1 MASARR
7 RPPRSGSR
15 HDKSESANETN
26 RSNFQPP
33 AKKGAGPVTV
43 IITLI
48 LFIGS
53 GIFFAYALV
62 NRGGEKKIV
71 INETN
76 TDSEYKEIQR
86 RIYKSS
92 AMAREVVQLR
102 NDPDTDRFVRK
113 WSAANKY
120 AGDTFDQLRAMLADV
135 RLPNGT
141 LPPSYSGYNKDFSR
155 LQIIV
160 GDLIK
165 VAPLDV
171 DWESEE

>member
-15 HDKSESANETN
+15 RDKPES
-26 RSNFQPP
+26 SNDGSRPSFQPP

-43 IITLI
+43 IITLV

-53 GIFFAYALV
+53 AIFFAYALV
-62 NRGGEKKIV
+62 NRGGEKQVV
-71 INETN
+71 IKETT

-86 RIYKSS
+86 RIQKSS
-92 AMAREVVQLR
+92 SLAREVVQLR

-113 WSAANKY
+113 WTAANKY

-141 LPPSYSGYNKDFSR
+141 LPPSYSGYNKDFAR